1 MNFTEI
7 KDIISA
13 ACKKHG
19 VEEYEIFYTVGE
31 DISAETLKD
40 EVSAFSS
47 GESAKVYF
55 RCLVDGHM
63 GLSSSSYFNADE
75 LEDVVLRAKD
85 NAGAIENNDVVVIFK
100 GSESYAKTTAPEPQ
114 IVDAGEL
121 KNKALASEGNVCN

>member
-1 MNFTEI
+1 MNFTDI
-7 KDIISA
+7 KSIISA
-13 ACKKHG
+13 ACEKYG
-19 VEEYEIFYTVGE
+19 IEEYEIFYTVGE

-63 GLSSSSYFNADE
+63 GYSSSSFFDTDE
-75 LEDVVLRAKD
+75 FEDLVLRAKES
-85 NAGAIENNDVVVIFK
+85 ASVIENNDVVVIFK

-121 KNKALASEGNVCN
+121 KNKALA